1 MFPAWARLAI
11 AAVLGATAAALLV
24 AGQALL
30 AGIAATLGALMLLA
44 WFRYH
49 DVLRAGHAYD
59 VRNADAAWDLL
70 EGVPFGGRFLR
81 RECRI
86 YYHHVRAR
94 CLLRREDWTR
104 AADEAE
110 RALAVRGI
118 GDEAPG
124 CHLAAAQAYAHLG
137 DLAAA
142 RRHADEAR
150 RLPHSEV
157 IERGLARI
165 APLLNVAT

>member
-1 MFPAWARLAI
+1 MFPAWSRLAI
-11 AAVLGATAAALLV
+11 AGVLGSFAAGLLV
-24 AGQALL
+24 AGQSFLAAVAGGLALL
-30 AGIAATLGALMLLA
+30 MLAA

-49 DVLRAGHAYD
+49 DVLRAGRAYD
-59 VRNADAAWDLL
+59 LRQADRAWELL
-70 EGVPFGGRFLR
+70 DGVPFGGRFLR

-94 CLLRREDWTR
+94 CLLRREEWNR
-104 AADEAE
+104 AAAEAE
-110 RALAVRGI
+110 SALGVRGI

-137 DLAAA
+137 DLGAA

-150 RLPHSEV
+150 RLPHSEIV
-157 IERGLARI
+157 SKGLARI
-165 APLLNVAT
+165 EAMLKPAT

>member
-1 MFPAWARLAI
+1 MIPAWARLVMAS
-11 AAVLGATAAALLV
+11 VLGAVAAGLV
-24 AGQALL
+24 WAGQGIL
-30 AGIAATLGALMLLA
+30 AGLTGTFAAFMLAA

-49 DVLRAGHAYD
+49 DVLRAGRAYD
-59 VRNADAAWDLL
+59 LRNADAAWELL

-94 CLLRREDWTR
+94 CLLRREDWGR

-110 RALAVRGI
+110 RALAIPGI

-124 CHLAAAQAYAHLG
+124 CHLAAAQACAHLG
-137 DLAAA
+137 RLDDA

-157 IERGLARI
+157 VERGLARI
-165 APLLNVAT
+165 GPLLNPTT